1 MTTRTGK
8 RTKEKEEKLDG
19 LEKGEREEVTE
30 EDAFTDNRD
39 RKRAKKTPDE
49 KRQNKAKDDDIWRTR
64 G

>member
-30 EDAFTDNRD
+30 EDVFTDNRD
-39 RKRAKKTPDE
+39 RKRAKTPDE